1 MSDFGLVSFALVVV
15 VLGVFAWLVKTTYDL
30 RKATEAGFQD
40 VEHKI
45 VGLEDAAIALKKE
58 FDKIDGSLD
67 AKIDKNYLDERID
80 ALLKAVRKKR

>member
-1 MSDFGLVSFALVVV
+1 MSDFGIISFVLVVV
-15 VLGVFAWLVKTTYDL
+15 VLGVFAWLVKTLYDL

-58 FDKIDGSLD
+58 LDKVDSSLDSKIDR
-67 AKIDKNYLDERID
+67 NYLDERID
-80 ALLKAVRKKR
+80 ALIHAVRKKR